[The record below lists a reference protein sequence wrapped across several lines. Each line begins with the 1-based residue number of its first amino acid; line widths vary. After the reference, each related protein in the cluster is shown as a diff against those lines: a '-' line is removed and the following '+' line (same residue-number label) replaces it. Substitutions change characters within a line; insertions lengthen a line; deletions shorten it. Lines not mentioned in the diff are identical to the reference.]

1 MEDSI
6 TLRPA
11 KTSFRALMCYQK
23 RDECTDSLAAHGMAG
38 IKLIY
43 ITRGELSKVKAR
55 GLHTIDQ
62 LLVQAL

>member
-1 MEDSI
+1 M
-6 TLRPA
+6 R
-11 KTSFRALMCYQK
+11 YQK
-23 RDECTDSLAAHGMAG
+23 RDEFTDPLAAHGRAG

-62 LLVQAL
+62 LLVKAL